1 MLDVPL
7 NAMWKNCEQEQTR
20 TGKDQIESY
29 DLLQTNTIHEEG
41 STQTRNHQTQKEA
54 VVDSFAP
61 AIYQFLSTC
70 KAAFAHMLGSAL
82 M

>member
-20 TGKDQIESY
+20 TGKNQIESY

-41 STQTRNHQTQKEA
+41 STQTKIIKPSRKLWSTPSHLAFINFCQHAKL
-54 VVDSFAP
+54 
-61 AIYQFLSTC
+61 LSRTC
-70 KAAFAHMLGSAL
+70 SARR
-82 M
+82 